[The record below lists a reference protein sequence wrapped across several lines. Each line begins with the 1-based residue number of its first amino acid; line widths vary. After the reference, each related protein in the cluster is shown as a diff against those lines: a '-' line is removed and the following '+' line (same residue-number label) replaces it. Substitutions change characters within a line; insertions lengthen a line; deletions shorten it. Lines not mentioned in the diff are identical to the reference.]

1 MDSLTYL
8 PTGEKY
14 QPGELY
20 GLASDWLWSEMS
32 HQFRTAGLIAM
43 AILQLGFMLTDAIHD
58 LARKEE

>member
-1 MDSLTYL
+1 MGSLTYI
-8 PTGEKY
+8 PTDQKY
-14 QPGELY
+14 QPTELY
-20 GLASDWLWSEMS
+20 GAASDWMWSEMG